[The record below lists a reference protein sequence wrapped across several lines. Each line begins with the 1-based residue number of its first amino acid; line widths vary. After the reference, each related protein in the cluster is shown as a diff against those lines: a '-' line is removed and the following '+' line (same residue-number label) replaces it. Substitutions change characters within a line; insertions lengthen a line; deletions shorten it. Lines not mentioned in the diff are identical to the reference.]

1 MKLVKR
7 LLIIAAITVAILGI
21 LCVVVVGLLL
31 GKVTKAAVEKIGPQ
45 VTKTPVRIEDVKIS
59 LFTGAVSMKKFSVG
73 NPEGYTPT
81 NAIYLG
87 SASVSIDPKTV
98 LSDKLVV
105 KSIRIESP
113 EIWLEGNPLG
123 ENNLKKLLENVTGGK
138 QGEKPGSESPT
149 STKKIQINEL
159 VVTGGKVRLAN
170 GSTVSLPEIR
180 LTNLGTGPEGIT
192 PLNLSKQ
199 ILAQVLNDSLKGAVD
214 GMVELGK
221 SAEKLGK
228 EAGEK
233 ITRGLGNLLKRSTN

>member
-1 MKLVKR
+1 
-7 LLIIAAITVAILGI
+7 LIIAAITVAILGI

-105 KSIRIESP
+105 RSIRIESP

-138 QGEKPGSESPT
+138 QSEKPTAESTTP
-149 STKKIQINEL
+149 TKKMQINEL
-159 VVTGGKVRLAN
+159 IITGGKVRLPN
-170 GSTVSLPEIR
+170 GSIIALPEIR